1 MFFRNYLTIYLKI
14 AVLTVF
20 ILLTEPILPIQ
31 AADLS
36 RTNPLAQLTKAKKY
50 LKSGDLSAATSLLT
64 EMIPLVKT
72 NIALQYQVYFYLG
85 NAYLLQGQYQKAI
98 DTFLINQ
105 ELSQTTSL
113 AVTNNLFLAYYRQ
126 GQKLLLEAQQAGN
139 IRNRQLEQQQRKQAD
154 KMLKKAHLSAQNA
167 ISIARNSPQSLSTV
181 RAWLNWQKISENFQ
195 PYDYQ
200 LQLEILRSLPPSS
213 GQARLLIEIADY
225 TPITNQTT
233 VLEMAIASAQAIQ
246 DYPTLSL
253 AWGTFGALA
262 EAQEQIALAQT
273 YTLQALKAAERQLSV
288 ELMYRWQWQL
298 GRIYQAKGQVSSA
311 IGAYSEAISL
321 IELIKEDLLIE
332 IRNKHINWT
341 EEIEPIYRQYLS
353 LLLSRADYQK
363 AWAISESLSQSELE
377 SHFGDN
383 CFTLNTEAKQLSPQ
397 PQGVVL
403 IRSIILQK
411 TTYLMLKFPGEK
423 IKVFPIKIAAEDLN
437 NLINQWR
444 YQLEFP
450 RDNSYRV
457 IGQKLYQLLIE
468 PIAQDLERIEH
479 LIFINDGLLRTI
491 PLTAL
496 YNGHEH
502 EHLIEQYSVSYAV
515 SSYDL
520 SITNSV
526 TNNNLLA
533 FGLTNSLNNY
543 PALPQV
549 EAEILALK
557 KITKGQFFLN
567 QEFTTTN
574 LEQKLA
580 QKYSSLHLATH
591 SSFTGNLETT
601 YLQAYDRHISLLE
614 LEQILLDEKFRLQLL
629 VLSSCETAMGNEDAL
644 LGLAGIGIRANIANI
659 IGSLWA
665 VNSNS
670 TVELLVNFYQSY
682 FLENITSAEALRQ
695 AQIRL
700 VARQFHPYYWS
711 GFINIY

>member
-14 AVLTVF
+14 GVLTVF
-20 ILLTEPILPIQ
+20 ILLTEPILSIQ

-36 RTNPLAQLTKAKKY
+36 RTNPLAQLTKAKEH
-50 LKSGDLSAATSLLT
+50 LKSGDVSAATSLLT

-72 NIALQYQVYFYLG
+72 FDIALQYQVYFYLG

-126 GQKLLLEAQQAGN
+126 GQKLWLEAQQAGN
-139 IRNRQLEQQQRKQAD
+139 VRNRELEQQRR
-154 KMLKKAHLSAQNA
+154 KKAEKILKTAEVTAQNA
-167 ISIARNSPQSLSTV
+167 LSIARNSPQSLSTV

-195 PYDYQ
+195 PSDYQ
-200 LQLEILRSLPPSS
+200 RQLEILRSLPPSS
-213 GQARLLIEIADY
+213 GKARLLIEIADY

-246 DYPTLSL
+246 DYATLSL

-262 EAQEQIALAQT
+262 EAQEQITLAQT
-273 YTLQALKAAERQLSV
+273 YTLEALKAAEREVFV

-321 IELIKEDLLIE
+321 LELIKEDLLIE
-332 IRNKHINWT
+332 IRNKRINWT

-363 AWAISESLSQSELE
+363 AWVISESLSQSELE

-383 CFTLNTEAKQLSPQ
+383 CFTLSTEQLLPQ
-397 PQGVVL
+397 PPGVVL
-403 IRSIILQK
+403 IRSIIFQE

-423 IKVFPIKIAAEDLN
+423 IKVFPIKIAAFDLN

-457 IGQKLYQLLIE
+457 IGQKLYQLLID

-520 SITNSV
+520 SITNSI

-549 EAEILALK
+549 AAEILALK

-591 SSFTGNLETT
+591 SSFSGNLETT
-601 YLQAYDRHISLLE
+601 YLQAYDRNISLLE